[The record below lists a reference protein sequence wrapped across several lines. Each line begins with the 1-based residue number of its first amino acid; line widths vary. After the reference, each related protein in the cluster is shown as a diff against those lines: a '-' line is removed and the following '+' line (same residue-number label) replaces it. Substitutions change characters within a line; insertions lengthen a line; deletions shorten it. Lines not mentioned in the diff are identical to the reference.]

1 MNNYQLKDLKKLL
14 LKKRIKIIN
23 SKFVDIKPKQK
34 CVQFEDLSILNY
46 DYLILTLW
54 LQDHIWKDL
63 KIVYDKNL
71 EEKF

>member
-23 SKFVDIKPKQK
+23 SKVIYIKPKQK

-46 DYLILTLW
+46 DYLILTL
-54 LQDHIWKDL
+54 
-63 KIVYDKNL
+63 
-71 EEKF
+71 